1 MIMRPVF
8 LAAAVLAAAALL
20 PVQASAFEL
29 DSPNAAGGLG
39 AQNFD
44 IDIDGAGPQAG
55 TVFERFADSDDKNKP
70 GTLQVFGNDL
80 GGTYGIPNTI
90 PGPPN
95 QTPTWFYST
104 PSFRASR

>member
-1 MIMRPVF
+1 MRPV
-8 LAAAVLAAAALL
+8 LLAAAALTAAMLL

-29 DSPNAAGGLG
+29 DSPNPAGGLG

-44 IDIDGAGPQAG
+44 FDVDGGGPRAG
-55 TVFERFADSDDKNKP
+55 TVLERFADSDDKNKP

-80 GGTYGIPNTI
+80 GGIYGIPNTI
-90 PGPPN
+90 PGAPTEP
-95 QTPTWFYST
+95 PTWFYST